1 MRIICGFTIT
11 RFKIPNFQSPI
22 TMKIRVAG
30 AQICVTNNIQVNQKT
45 VLRAIDFAA
54 AAHADILLT
63 PEGSLSGYTPH
74 FDQTELD
81 EALRAVTDY
90 ARSAGVGL
98 ALGTCYVEP
107 ADGLCY
113 DQLRFYAPDGTY
125 LGFHTKIL
133 TCGTLTDPSEGEIND
148 YAQAPLHTFQF
159 EGLTVGGLVCNDM
172 WANPGCTPVP
182 DPHLAQMLSR
192 MGARVDLPLGERR
205 ARRQRAIEGGVVVS
219 RVEPAYARDGR
230 QALDRDGG
238 QRGAGEPAC
247 FCAGRRHHA
256 ARRVGRTQ
264 RRAGREFLRLHH

>member
-1 MRIICGFTIT
+1 
-11 RFKIPNFQSPI
+11 
-22 TMKIRVAG
+22 MKIRVAG
-30 AQICVTNNIQVNQKT
+30 AQICVTNNIQANQKT
-45 VLRAIDFAA
+45 ILRAIDFAA

-90 ARSAGVGL
+90 ARSARVGL

-107 ADGLCY
+107 ADSLCY
-113 DQLRFYAPDGTY
+113 DQLRFYASDGTY

-159 EGLTVGGLVCNDM
+159 EGVTVGGLVCNDM

-192 MGARVDLPLGERR
+192 MGARVIFHSVNGGRDGSELSKVAWWYHESNLRMRAMAGKLWIVTVDNAEPVSLP
-205 ARRQRAIEGGVVVS
+205 ASAPGGVIT
-219 RVEPAYARDGR
+219 P
-230 QALDRDGG
+230 Q
-238 QRGAGEPAC
+238 GEW
-247 FCAGRRHHA
+247 A
-256 ARRVGRTQ
+256 ARSAAQGESFFAYTI
-264 RRAGREFLRLHH
+264 EE